1 MPTIQGLDPEE
12 SFYSDDSFSDQSDE
26 ELRVASR
33 ESQATPQ
40 SVRPKSAS
48 RGTPRKGGVRKPPSP
63 YQNRPS
69 SAKKTGKSVTLASTA
84 PQKSSRELW
93 LQSLRLGTGNLTGS
107 GRSSNYTGKAGTPNP
122 GLNSCSD
129 YLRETVLGM
138 SSKKHYRGSTM
149 DEPMN
154 RNQKGVPSYKA
165 KEDMYDDILELKKQN
180 NVLKTENERV
190 KARNRRLE
198 DEHLKKERTIEQLL
212 DPTKGDVR
220 MTLTSKQPDTA
231 KMNSLKQKVV
241 KLEMVLKDRETEL
254 SNLKGDL
261 KTTKIDEMRVGMEAF
276 YQEVQRLRYLQSQG
290 IKENGRSPSR
300 PNTADKDTNNVAKLK
315 ALNATILRLTES
327 NQRLQSENKLLK
339 QDLERALD
347 EAMSDMGETP
357 RAKKRRDRKR
367 DYEDMNRKELLT
379 AVLDLEDK
387 ISKLEGKT
395 SSSSLRRSDMPE
407 KIELNGSLADRLDQ
421 LDKRET
427 ELLVEKAKT
436 EKDCKRLKDEKSKLR
451 QRVDE
456 LEDEVRTLK
465 KDLSESRVKDKDHRR
480 SLQRQ
485 SSSESLHRSNASRTS
500 SVRSL
505 KRRQQQEEEEWLRER
520 DRKVEEFKKNRS
532 ARNIQ
537 KNWKKHQEKKF
548 TDDEDMDDAAVMIQ
562 SAVRGH
568 MSRKE
573 QMRRQGRDSRGSSR
587 RSSRRSVYSDNDDS
601 DMDDAALTIQSA
613 VRGHMSRKD
622 YMKKSSEDDSAS
634 EREGWQSS
642 RSRSGSRHSKYNGN
656 TSSRPISEIEEDI
669 VDSDDD
675 SIVIGGSTANL
686 RMSSS
691 HGSRPTSGRRDRE
704 PAARGRPPSGKARF
718 SPRKGSGDSE
728 DDVISS
734 GSKKGRNNKSKQ
746 GFF

>member
-1 MPTIQGLDPEE
+1 MPTIQDIDPEE
-12 SFYSDDSFSDQSDE
+12 SFYSDDSFSDNSDE
-26 ELRVASR
+26 ELRVESR
-33 ESQATPQ
+33 GSRATPL
-40 SVRPKSAS
+40 SVRPKSAPK
-48 RGTPRKGGVRKPPSP
+48 RTPRKAGSTKPPSP
-63 YQNRPS
+63 YQQRPS
-69 SAKKTGKSVTLASTA
+69 SAKQRGKNATLSSSG

-107 GRSSNYTGKAGTPNP
+107 GRSSNYTGKAGTANA

-129 YLRETVLGM
+129 YLKETVLGM
-138 SSKKHYRGSTM
+138 TSRKHQRGNTV
-149 DEPMN
+149 DEPLN
-154 RNQKGVPSYKA
+154 RNSKGVPSYKP

-180 NVLKTENERV
+180 NILKAESERI

-231 KMNSLKQKVV
+231 AKMNSLKQKVV

-254 SNLKGDL
+254 SNLKSDL

-290 IKENGRSPSR
+290 IRENGRSPSR
-300 PNTADKDTNNVAKLK
+300 PNTAEKDPNSTAKLK

-347 EAMSDMGETP
+347 EAMSDLGDTP

-379 AVLDLEDK
+379 AVLDLEDQVA
-387 ISKLEGKT
+387 KLEGKT
-395 SSSSLRRSDMPE
+395 TSNSSRRSEMPE
-407 KIELNGSLADRLDQ
+407 KIELSGTLADRLDQ

-427 ELLVEKAKT
+427 ELLGDKVKL
-436 EKDCKRLKDEKSKLR
+436 EKDCNRLKDDKAKLR

-456 LEDEVRTLK
+456 LEDEIQVLK
-465 KDLSESRVKDKDHRR
+465 KELSESASKDKDRRR
-480 SLQRQ
+480 SLQRR
-485 SSSESLHRSNASRTS
+485 SSSDSLHSSRSQ
-500 SVRSL
+500 
-505 KRRQQQEEEEWLRER
+505 KRQHQKQREEEEWIRER
-520 DRKVEEFKKNRS
+520 DRRVEEFRKNRS

-537 KNWKKHQEKKF
+537 KNWKAHQKRAV
-548 TDDEDMDDAAVMIQ
+548 DEDEMDDAAVMIQ

-568 MSRKE
+568 MGRKE
-573 QMRRQGRDSRGSSR
+573 QMRQQDTKRR
-587 RSSRRSVYSDNDDS
+587 RSNRSVYSDDEDEDS
-601 DMDDAALTIQSA
+601 EMDDAALTIQSA

-622 YMKKSSEDDSAS
+622 YMKKTSDDSAS
-634 EREGWQSS
+634 EREERRSS
-642 RSRSGSRHSKYNGN
+642 RSRSGSRHSRYNGN
-656 TSSRPISEIEEDI
+656 ISSRAVSEIEEDI

-686 RMSSS
+686 RMSANQSS
-691 HGSRPTSGRRDRE
+691 RTTSARKDRESPIMRLGSRHSSRAGSRSSTPRI
-704 PAARGRPPSGKARF
+704 APSIANDDDDDSDDFVMGGK
-718 SPRKGSGDSE
+718 
-728 DDVISS
+728 
-734 GSKKGRNNKSKQ
+734 
-746 GFF
+746 